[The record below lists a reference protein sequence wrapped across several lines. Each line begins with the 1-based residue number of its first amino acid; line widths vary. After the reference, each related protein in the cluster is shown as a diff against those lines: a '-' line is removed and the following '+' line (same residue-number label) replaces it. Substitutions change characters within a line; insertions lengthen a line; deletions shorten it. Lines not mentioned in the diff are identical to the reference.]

1 MGESCRKEPGDN
13 QADGWLQKPALGFN
27 RLMQVPDKIQKSLK
41 VGLFLQKKGK
51 IIFLSWF

>member
-41 VGLFLQKKGK
+41 VGLFLQKKEK